1 MSNFLDDIKIEFRK
15 SNNVVVQLIMVNLG
29 VWLFLMTMKLFSIFG
44 LTNFAS
50 LISSQFVLPSQL
62 NELIFRPWTIITY
75 GLSHYSFGHI
85 LSNMIALW
93 WFGRILQDLVGSNR
107 VLGIY
112 LISVIAAALAYLVI
126 GQFSSENFR
135 IGGYLIGAS
144 GGVYGIVVALAT
156 LSPTYRINMLFI
168 GSVEV
173 KWIALGFVILS
184 YVGLGGANAG
194 GNVAHLGGALMGFVF
209 VKQLQAGR
217 DLGRPMVGLIYS
229 FPNLFKK
236 KSKLKVSYK
245 SKQKKAANDTSVDQE
260 EMNRILDRINESG
273 YASLS
278 KEEKAKLFSYSKK
291 KN

>member
-1 MSNFLDDIKIEFRK
+1 
-15 SNNVVVQLIMVNLG
+15 
-29 VWLFLMTMKLFSIFG
+29 
-44 LTNFAS
+44 
-50 LISSQFVLPSQL
+50 
-62 NELIFRPWTIITY
+62 
-75 GLSHYSFGHI
+75 
-85 LSNMIALW
+85 
-93 WFGRILQDLVGSNR
+93 
-107 VLGIY
+107 
-112 LISVIAAALAYLVI
+112 
-126 GQFSSENFR
+126 
-135 IGGYLIGAS
+135 
-144 GGVYGIVVALAT
+144 
-156 LSPTYRINMLFI
+156 MLFI

>member
-135 IGGYLIGAS
+135 IGAYLIGAS
-144 GGVYGIVVALAT
+144 GGV
-156 LSPTYRINMLFI
+156 
-168 GSVEV
+168 
-173 KWIALGFVILS
+173 
-184 YVGLGGANAG
+184 
-194 GNVAHLGGALMGFVF
+194 
-209 VKQLQAGR
+209 
-217 DLGRPMVGLIYS
+217 
-229 FPNLFKK
+229 
-236 KSKLKVSYK
+236 
-245 SKQKKAANDTSVDQE
+245 
-260 EMNRILDRINESG
+260 
-273 YASLS
+273 
-278 KEEKAKLFSYSKK
+278 
-291 KN
+291 